1 MRFLASCLM
10 VLSMAAP
17 LAAED
22 VLISPY
28 RDQRSTEIRGL
39 TEKEISDLRAGR
51 GMALARTA
59 ELNGYPGPRHV
70 LDAAQEGRLQ
80 LSVDQER
87 TVQRLFD
94 DMAREAQRL
103 GNMILAEE
111 ANLEREF
118 RARTIREADLEAGL
132 GRIAALQ
139 AKLSAVHLRAH
150 IETRPVLSAQ
160 QITHYDQLRGYTT
173 GSPQEHG
180 QQQRH

>member
-10 VLSMAAP
+10 VLSMTAP

-22 VLISPY
+22 VLTSPY

-70 LDAAQEGRLQ
+70 LDAAQEGRLH
-80 LSVDQER
+80 LSVDQVR

-111 ANLEREF
+111 AILEREF
-118 RARTIREADLEAGL
+118 RAGTIREADLQGGL

-139 AKLSAVHLRAH
+139 AQLRGVHLRAH
-150 IETRPVLSAQ
+150 LETRPVLSAQ
-160 QITHYDQLRGYTT
+160 QIKHYDQLRGYTT
-173 GSPQEHG
+173 GPPLEHG
-180 QQQRH
+180 HQERH